1 MPYETVATQATP
13 ALVIYLLDMSV
24 SMNDAVDE
32 EAEAPSES
40 KSELVTRTLTR
51 AIREMVRRST
61 RGTQPLAR
69 YRVAAFAYNNE
80 IHDVFGGA
88 RADHRDRPDRRAR

>member
-32 EAEAPSES
+32 DDEGP
-40 KSELVTRTLTR
+40 RRPR
-51 AIREMVRRST
+51 ASW
-61 RGTQPLAR
+61 
-69 YRVAAFAYNNE
+69 
-80 IHDVFGGA
+80 
-88 RADHRDRPDRRAR
+88 